1 MTAEV
6 PPPVE
11 LEALARRVASAAG
24 AHALERRRLG
34 VSVSTKST
42 TTDMVTDADRATEV
56 LIVDQL
62 LDARPDDGIV
72 GEEGGER
79 EGASGVRWIIDPIDG
94 TTNFVYDHAA
104 WACSIGVS
112 SGGEMVAGAV
122 YVPPAGELFA
132 AARGHGATLNGT
144 PISPTAEGDLAL
156 ALVGTGFTYH
166 AAPRVDQAQVV
177 AALIGEVRDIRRLG
191 SAAVDLCM
199 VACGRLDIYYERYLN
214 SWDAAAGEL
223 IAREAGASTSDW
235 SGAAPTPQR
244 LLAAAPGI
252 HAALLRLLEHAAPT
266 PA

>member
-94 TTNFVYDHAA
+94 TTNFVYDLPGWAVSIAAEVDGAVVAGAVVVPTLDAEFHAA
-104 WACSIGVS
+104 LGHGAWLGDQRLELSAPPALDHALIGT
-112 SGGEMVAGAV
+112 GFGYAADDRAWQGEMVAR
-122 YVPPAGELFA
+122 L
-132 AARGHGATLNGT
+132 L
-144 PISPTAEGDLAL
+144 
-156 ALVGTGFTYH
+156 
-166 AAPRVDQAQVV
+166 PR
-177 AALIGEVRDIRRLG
+177 VRDIRRYG
-191 SAAVDLCM
+191 AAAVDLCL
-199 VACGRLDIYYERYLN
+199 V
-214 SWDAAAGEL
+214 AAGRRDAYFEYGLQPWDLAAGGL
-223 IAREAGASTSDW
+223 IASEAGARLGTSD
-235 SGAAPTPQR
+235 GGPVRPGDVVACHPDLFEDLIG
-244 LLAAAPGI
+244 LLGEVRPGS
-252 HAALLRLLEHAAPT
+252 
-266 PA
+266 